1 MYWNRPYNPYKWYQ
15 IAVFFRAIAAT
26 LVIRKVPILSMGS
39 NMGIIQVFVG
49 LQLLDL
55 LTTLVGFKLGA
66 AEASPF
72 IRILMHAGPATG
84 VVLSKVLAL
93 ALGGSW
99 RSPAEGT
106 GARRRR
112 LRLPSAAR
120 T

>member
-1 MYWNRPYNPYKWYQ
+1 
-15 IAVFFRAIAAT
+15 
-26 LVIRKVPILSMGS
+26 MGG

-72 IRILMHAGPATG
+72 IRVLMHAGPATG

-93 ALGGSW
+93 ALGGLCIY
-99 RSPAEGT
+99 T
-106 GARRRR
+106 GKSHLIRWISYWYGGLIAWN
-112 LRLPSAAR
+112 LMVMLVAIG
-120 T
+120 